1 MNTFYEL
8 DMNNLNNNYLNIV
21 DLPDEI
27 LFIILKKL
35 NMVDVL
41 YALWMLI
48 NDLID

>member
-1 MNTFYEL
+1 
-8 DMNNLNNNYLNIV
+8 MNNLNNNHPNML

-41 YALWMLI
+41 YAFVDV
-48 NDLID
+48 NQ